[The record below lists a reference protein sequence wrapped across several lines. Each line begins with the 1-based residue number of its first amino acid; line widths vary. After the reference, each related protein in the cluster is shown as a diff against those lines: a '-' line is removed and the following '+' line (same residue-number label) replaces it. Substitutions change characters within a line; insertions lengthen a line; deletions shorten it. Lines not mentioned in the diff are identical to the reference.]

1 MREILTR
8 YGGSQSDEGNGVD
21 AILEV
26 DEASKMS
33 SHVSDDGS
41 TQTDGS
47 NGNNECGIT
56 LSDSC
61 KMLNVSVS
69 KRLTT

>member
-8 YGGSQSDEGNGVD
+8 YGGSQSNEGNGVD
-21 AILEV
+21 TILEV
-26 DEASKMS
+26 DEATKMS
-33 SHVSDDGS
+33 GNVSDDSS

-47 NGNNECGIT
+47 DGNNECGIT
-56 LSDSC
+56 LSDGC

-69 KRLTT
+69 KS